1 MLEAFYRIYE
11 VCSTEERRQNLEK
24 AESLGFYL
32 GREGSISKLQNR
44 CLIEGV
50 LICDTRDAF
59 KDIIRDG
66 YGKSVAF
73 AYSKKLESG
82 AIYCV
87 IVGEHCF
94 DETLRSE
101 FSVVRFKCDSCGGEV
116 EQRCVRPICFSDW
129 EIKTELSG
137 NPAMAGKRFCSSR
150 CKELFLRDNRY
161 ASPDDDAV
169 GELWVTTKSFDNAR
183 CAGYIYRITKR
194 STGEVYVGQTVYAP
208 VFRWGQHLKTDR
220 FDITNIEDYVFETI
234 YTVQIG
240 ENILDVEKRYI
251 KDAVERFGDKCL
263 NKTHGA
269 R

>member
-1 MLEAFYRIYE
+1 MVEMFYRIYE
-11 VCSTEERRQNLEK
+11 VCTSEEQEKNLQA

-32 GREGSISKLQNR
+32 GREGSVSKLQNR
-44 CLIEGV
+44 CIWEGV
-50 LICDTRDAF
+50 LICESRDEF
-59 KDIIRDG
+59 KKIIRES
-66 YGKSVAF
+66 YGSEVAF
-73 AYSKKLESG
+73 AYSRKLAAGSL
-82 AIYCV
+82 YCI
-87 IVGEHCF
+87 IVGDHCYE
-94 DETLRSE
+94 ETMRSE
-101 FSVVRFKCDSCGGEV
+101 FALVRFKCDCCGSEV

-129 EIKTELSG
+129 EMKTELSG

-150 CKELFLRDNRY
+150 CKELFLRGNRY

-208 VFRWGQHLKTDR
+208 VFRWGQHLKTER

-263 NKTHGA
+263 NKTHGI